1 MQASPM
7 FNRLPGTMLTKR
19 QTHECRQGRSCG
31 CALSNDTADLA
42 ESHRLFNPAP
52 AGGSAHMRTKNG
64 TIWHDRGTGPY
75 SGEGRWPC
83 IPGRH
88 IRTGV
93 GIARG
98 PRITE
103 AFRSGGRM
111 GWLEHE
117 ESVFCGCGK
126 FFRGDAA
133 NLITSWIPS
142 LERVAEKLALG
153 AEATDVGCGK
163 EASTKLMNQNFTD
176 LTTTIN
182 PSSWRELPLSG
193 KV

>member
-1 MQASPM
+1 
-7 FNRLPGTMLTKR
+7 
-19 QTHECRQGRSCG
+19 
-31 CALSNDTADLA
+31 
-42 ESHRLFNPAP
+42 
-52 AGGSAHMRTKNG
+52 
-64 TIWHDRGTGPY
+64 
-75 SGEGRWPC
+75 
-83 IPGRH
+83 
-88 IRTGV
+88 
-93 GIARG
+93 
-98 PRITE
+98 
-103 AFRSGGRM
+103 M

-117 ESVFCGCGK
+117 ESVFRGCEK
-126 FFRGDAA
+126 CFRGDAA

-153 AEATDVGCGK
+153 AEVTDVGCGK